1 MKLTLILGAQGV
13 ILDNYSN
20 NFSAFNI
27 IEEIASPSFP
37 VLSPPVE
44 WLLVFERDCP
54 DEQTLTVTLST
65 ELNREQIHEVD
76 RELGFGNKARLR
88 LRMSMLPGF
97 SLSHP
102 GKFEFIVKH
111 GDKTLGSY
119 SIRINSIGKVKM
131 ESDVS

>member
-37 VLSPPVE
+37 FLSPPVE
-44 WLLVFERDCP
+44 WLLVFERDAQ
-54 DEQTLTVTLST
+54 DGQTLTVTLST
-65 ELNREQIHEVD
+65 ELNGEPIHEAD
-76 RELGFGNKARLR
+76 RELGFGNKSRLR
-88 LRMSMLPGF
+88 LRMAMLGMP
-97 SLSHP
+97 LSNP
-102 GKFEFIVKH
+102 GKLELVVKH
-111 GDKTLGSY
+111 GDKILGSY
-119 SIRINSIGKVKM
+119 VIQINSIGKVKT